1 MKLNIFN
8 SWKSLGKMYGKE
20 LEFQTSR
27 VPDKDLF
34 VTYIRDKKSG
44 NTVTRAY
51 GKTREASLEATIRQL
66 KTHDGDTV
74 WNAIETGEPIL
85 AAAMPNKTPEK
96 KVEWRDGVNH
106 RHKAQK
112 RIVGEKVEEDTKG
125 RPESDR
131 NPVAKNAHKFNKS
144 VIFQDK
150 KKTYNR
156 KRSKEEI
163 RKQTQED
170 IRKNSNVII

>member
-8 SWKSLGKMYGKE
+8 SWKNLGRMFGKD
-20 LEFQTSR
+20 LEFQTSK
-27 VPDKDLF
+27 VPDRDLF

-51 GKTREASLEATIRQL
+51 GKTKEASFDATVRQL
-66 KTHDGDTV
+66 KTFDGDEI
-74 WNAIETGEPIL
+74 WGAIESGEPLL
-85 AAAMPNKTPEK
+85 APNRSENR
-96 KVEWRDGVNH
+96 KVDWRDGINH
-106 RHKAQK
+106 RYKAQK
-112 RIVGEKVEEDTKG
+112 RIVGEKVEEEKSG

-131 NPVAKNAHKFNKS
+131 NPVAKHAHKFNKS
-144 VIFQDK
+144 VVMQDK

>member
-96 KVEWRDGVNH
+96 KVEWRDDLPHLSIRPSSPVSCLERWGKSSPQGSETH
-106 RHKAQK
+106 CR
-112 RIVGEKVEEDTKG
+112 GKG
-125 RPESDR
+125 
-131 NPVAKNAHKFNKS
+131 
-144 VIFQDK
+144 
-150 KKTYNR
+150 
-156 KRSKEEI
+156 
-163 RKQTQED
+163 
-170 IRKNSNVII
+170 